1 MLKIVELKETIKD
14 SNLTNNIYDIQKIIQ
29 KMILNLEFIEEL
41 NKDDYNYLEILTE
54 KSKIALEKTLDIMKY
69 SI

>member
-14 SNLTNNIYDIQKIIQ
+14 SNLTNNIYDMKKIIQ
-29 KMILNLEFIEEL
+29 KIILNLEFIEEL

-54 KSKIALEKTLDIMKY
+54 KSKTALEKTLDIMKY

>member
-14 SNLTNNIYDIQKIIQ
+14 SNLTNNIYDMQKIIQ
-29 KMILNLEFIEEL
+29 KIILNLEFIEEI

-54 KSKIALEKTLDIMKY
+54 KSKTALEKTLDIMKY

>member
-1 MLKIVELKETIKD
+1 MLKIVELKETMKD
-14 SNLTNNIYDIQKIIQ
+14 SSLTNNIYDMQKTIQ

-54 KSKIALEKTLDIMKY
+54 KSKIALEKTLDIIQY
-69 SI
+69 NI

>member
-14 SNLTNNIYDIQKIIQ
+14 SNLTNNIYDMQKIIQ
-29 KMILNLEFIEEL
+29 KMILNLEFIEEI
-41 NKDDYNYLEILTE
+41 NKDDYNYLKILTE

>member
-29 KMILNLEFIEEL
+29 KMILNLEFIEEI

>member
-1 MLKIVELKETIKD
+1 MLKIVELKETMKD
-14 SNLTNNIYDIQKIIQ
+14 SNLTNNIYDMQKTIQ

-54 KSKIALEKTLDIMKY
+54 KSKTALEKTLDIMKY

>member
-14 SNLTNNIYDIQKIIQ
+14 SDLTNNIYDMQKIIQ
-29 KMILNLEFIEEL
+29 KIILNLEFIEEI

-54 KSKIALEKTLDIMKY
+54 KSKIALEKALDIIQY
-69 SI
+69 NI

>member
-54 KSKIALEKTLDIMKY
+54 KSKIALEKTRDIMKY

>member
-14 SNLTNNIYDIQKIIQ
+14 SDLTNNIYDMQKIIQ
-29 KMILNLEFIEEL
+29 KIILNLEFIEEI

-54 KSKIALEKTLDIMKY
+54 KSKTALKKTLDIMKY

>member
-14 SNLTNNIYDIQKIIQ
+14 SALTNNIYDMQKIIQ
-29 KMILNLEFIEEL
+29 KIILNLEFIEEI

>member
-14 SNLTNNIYDIQKIIQ
+14 SNLINNIYDMQKIIQ
-29 KMILNLEFIEEL
+29 KIILNLEFIEEI

>member
-29 KMILNLEFIEEL
+29 KMILNLEFIEEI

-54 KSKIALEKTLDIMKY
+54 KSKTALEKTLEIMKY

>member
-1 MLKIVELKETIKD
+1 MLKIVELKETMKD
-14 SNLTNNIYDIQKIIQ
+14 SNLTNNIYDMQKIIQ
-29 KMILNLEFIEEL
+29 KMILNLEFIEEI

>member
-14 SNLTNNIYDIQKIIQ
+14 SNLTNNIYDMQKIIQ
-29 KMILNLEFIEEL
+29 KMILNLEFIEDI

>member
-29 KMILNLEFIEEL
+29 KMILNLEFIEEI

-54 KSKIALEKTLDIMKY
+54 KGKTALEKTLEIMKY

>member
-1 MLKIVELKETIKD
+1 MLKIVELKESIKD
-14 SNLTNNIYDIQKIIQ
+14 SDLTNNIYDMQKIIQ
-29 KMILNLEFIEEL
+29 KIILNLEFIEEI

>member
-1 MLKIVELKETIKD
+1 MLKIVELKETMKD
-14 SNLTNNIYDIQKIIQ
+14 SSLTNNIYDMQKTIQ
-29 KMILNLEFIEEL
+29 KMILNLEFIEEI

-54 KSKIALEKTLDIMKY
+54 KSKTALEKTLDIMKY

>member
-14 SNLTNNIYDIQKIIQ
+14 SDLTNNIYDMQKIIQ
-29 KMILNLEFIEEL
+29 KIILNLEFIEDI

-54 KSKIALEKTLDIMKY
+54 KSKIALEKALDIMKY

>member
-14 SNLTNNIYDIQKIIQ
+14 SNLTNNIYDMQKIIQ
-29 KMILNLEFIEEL
+29 KMILNLEFIEEI
-41 NKDDYNYLEILTE
+41 NKDDYNYLEILNE

>member
-1 MLKIVELKETIKD
+1 
-14 SNLTNNIYDIQKIIQ
+14 
-29 KMILNLEFIEEL
+29 MILNLEFIEEL

>member
-14 SNLTNNIYDIQKIIQ
+14 SNLTNNIYDMQKIIQ
-29 KMILNLEFIEEL
+29 KIILNLEFIEDI

>member
-14 SNLTNNIYDIQKIIQ
+14 SNLTNNIYDMQKIIQ
-29 KMILNLEFIEEL
+29 KIILNLEFIEEI

-54 KSKIALEKTLDIMKY
+54 KSKIALEKALDIIQY
-69 SI
+69 NI

>member
-1 MLKIVELKETIKD
+1 MLKIVELKETMKD
-14 SNLTNNIYDIQKIIQ
+14 SNLTNNIYDMQKIIQ

-54 KSKIALEKTLDIMKY
+54 KSKIALEKTLDIIHY
-69 SI
+69 NI

>member
-14 SNLTNNIYDIQKIIQ
+14 SNLTNNIYDMQKIIQ
-29 KMILNLEFIEEL
+29 KIILNLEFIEEL

-54 KSKIALEKTLDIMKY
+54 KSKTALEKTLDIMKY

>member
-14 SNLTNNIYDIQKIIQ
+14 SDLTNNIYDMQKIIQ
-29 KMILNLEFIEEL
+29 KIILNLEFIEDI

>member
-14 SNLTNNIYDIQKIIQ
+14 SNLINNIYDMQKIIQ
-29 KMILNLEFIEEL
+29 KIILNLEFIEDI

-54 KSKIALEKTLDIMKY
+54 KSKIALEKALDIMKY

>member
-1 MLKIVELKETIKD
+1 MLKIVELKETIKN
-14 SNLTNNIYDIQKIIQ
+14 SNLTNNIYDMQKIIQ

-41 NKDDYNYLEILTE
+41 NKDDYNYLKILTE

>member
-14 SNLTNNIYDIQKIIQ
+14 SNLTNNIYDMQKIIQ
-29 KMILNLEFIEEL
+29 KMILNLEFVEEI
-41 NKDDYNYLEILTE
+41 NKDDYNYLKIVTE
-54 KSKIALEKTLDIMKY
+54 KSKIALEKALEIMKY